1 MSELMQER
9 YGARD
14 PRRRVL
20 LIAATS
26 VLAVVFLA
34 WLAWAA
40 VFHSTPAIDA
50 SVAAFDVVD
59 THEVRVRLQARLDD
73 DAEGDCLIRATA
85 SDHTNVGERHVS
97 ADELRAQ
104 EGEWISLRTERRA
117 TTVELVRCSE
127 RD

>member
-1 MSELMQER
+1 MQER
-9 YGARD
+9 YGVRD

-26 VLAVVFLA
+26 VLAVMFLA

-40 VFHSTPAIDA
+40 VFHSSPAIDA
-50 SVAAFDVVD
+50 SVTAFDVVD
-59 THEVRVRLQARLDD
+59 THEVRVKLQARLDD
-73 DAEGDCLIRATA
+73 DVEGDCLIRATA

-97 ADELRAQ
+97 AAELRAQ
-104 EGEWISLRTERRA
+104 GGEWISLRTERRA